1 MATTPSAAAAAVTLT
16 TSSSSSSSTNVVAPR
31 TEEIAAGARRL
42 CYELA
47 EFLEEHP
54 TLLTASTV
62 QAADKSEIPDL
73 QLATCRQL
81 REVRARSAG
90 EAPRNRKQSIG
101 CVLNILPFRCPI
113 VHSCYP

>member
-16 TSSSSSSSTNVVAPR
+16 TSSSSSTNVAAPR

-42 CYELA
+42 SYELA
-47 EFLEEHP
+47 AFLEEHP
-54 TLLTASTV
+54 TLQTASTV

-90 EAPRNRKQSIG
+90 DAPRHRKQSIG
-101 CVLNILPFRCPI
+101 CALNILPFRCPI